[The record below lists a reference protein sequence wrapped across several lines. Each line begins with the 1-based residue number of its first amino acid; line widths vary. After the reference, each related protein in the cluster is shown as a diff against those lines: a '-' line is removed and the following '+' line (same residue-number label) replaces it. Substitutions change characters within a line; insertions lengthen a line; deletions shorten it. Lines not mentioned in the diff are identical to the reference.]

1 MGKNIWNG
9 RLGDYRFGLLFNLPS
24 LWVGVHYSQYN
35 RRYCI
40 NIVPTITLWVSL
52 PGGKVPEKGAYK

>member
-1 MGKNIWNG
+1 MTSKDLWHGKHRG
-9 RLGDYRFGLLFNLPS
+9 YRFGLLFNLPS

-40 NIVPTITLWVSL
+40 NLIPTLTLWVAL
-52 PGGKVPEKGAYK
+52 TGGKVPEKGTA

>member
-1 MGKNIWNG
+1 MTYKD
-9 RLGDYRFGLLFNLPS
+9 LGHGEFGGYRFGLLFNLPA

-40 NIVPTITLWVSL
+40 NLLPTFTLWVSL
-52 PGGKVPEKGAYK
+52 PGGKVPEKVTA

>member
-9 RLGDYRFGLLFNLPS
+9 RLGDYRLGLLFNLPS

-40 NIVPTITLWVSL
+40 NIVPTITLWVTL
-52 PGGKVPEKGAYK
+52 PGGKVPEKGAA

>member
-1 MGKNIWNG
+1 MTSKDLCHGKFRG
-9 RLGDYRFGLLFNLPS
+9 YRFGLLFNLPS

-40 NIVPTITLWVSL
+40 NLIPTITLWLSL
-52 PGGKVPEKGAYK
+52 PGGKVPEKVTA